1 VRAAVPGIRP
11 ASDPVHIRYEGRQLA
26 CLAGDSVSAALIDA
40 GEYVCREASD
50 GTPRGVFCGMGICS
64 ECLVTIDGRPGER
77 ACMTPVREGMT
88 VGIQPARPSLSGIER
103 TPAPPR
109 QELECD
115 VLVIGAGAAG
125 LAAAAV
131 ASEAGLD
138 VVLVDERPKLGG
150 QFYKQPAR
158 PGHALD
164 AQYRAGLALIG
175 RLERSGCRVLSQT
188 QVWGLFGPHEIA
200 AVGPDASWL
209 LRPRRLVL
217 AAGAYERGVPLP
229 GWTLPGVM
237 TTGAAQTLLRAY
249 QVVPGRRVLVAGNG
263 PLNMQ
268 VAAEL
273 VRAGTTVVALAELA
287 PRPLPG
293 RIDAAARMLALA
305 PDLIRDGLG
314 YQLTLRRA
322 GVPTFHGTALVR
334 AEGDRQVAHAV
345 LARLDEA
352 GCAVAGSERR
362 LDVDAICMGY
372 GFLSSTE
379 LSRAAGCRHTFD
391 ARQGQ
396 LVALTDDRGRT
407 SLDDVWAIGDGAGV
421 AGARVARAAG
431 TIAALDVARDMG
443 GTPGPELFA
452 DERRARRALGKAR
465 RFQEALWKLYRAPR
479 LSDQLAEPDTLL
491 CRCESVSRGAIEAAV
506 EDDMEH
512 VGAIKRA
519 TRAGMG
525 GCQGRYCGTILADVS
540 SRRSGSAIGEFSLF
554 SPSAPIKPT
563 RIGSLAGERDAP

>member
-1 VRAAVPGIRP
+1 VRAAVPGIR
-11 ASDPVHIRYEGRQLA
+11 AVHISYEGRELA
-26 CLAGDSVSAALIDA
+26 CFAGDSVSAALIDA
-40 GEYVCREASD
+40 GEYVCREAPD
-50 GTPRGVFCGMGICS
+50 GTSRGVFCGMGICG
-64 ECLVTIDGRPGER
+64 ECLVTIDGLPGER
-77 ACMTPVREGMT
+77 ACMTPVRDGMV
-88 VGIQPARPSLSGIER
+88 VGIQPARPSLRDVAR
-103 TPAPPR
+103 TPAPVR
-109 QELECD
+109 EELACD

-158 PGHALD
+158 PGSGALD
-164 AQYRAGLALIG
+164 AQYREGLALIG
-175 RLERSGCRVLSQT
+175 RLERSGCRVLAQT
-188 QVWGLFGPHEIA
+188 QVWALFAPHEVA
-200 AVGPDASWL
+200 AVGPEASWL

-249 QVVPGRRVLVAGNG
+249 QVVPGKRVLVAGNG
-263 PLNMQ
+263 PLNLQ

-273 VRAGTTVVALAELA
+273 VRAGATVVGLAELA

-293 RIDAAARMLALA
+293 RSGAAARMLALA

-322 GVPTFHGTALVR
+322 GVPTFHRSALVR
-334 AEGDRQVAHAV
+334 AEGDRQVARAV
-345 LARLDEA
+345 VARLDEA
-352 GCAVAGSERR
+352 GRAVAGSERR
-362 LDVDAICMGY
+362 VDVDAVCMGY

-379 LSRAAGCRHTFD
+379 LSRAAGCRHAFD
-391 ARQGQ
+391 EEQGQ
-396 LVALTDDRGRT
+396 LVAVTDDRGRT
-407 SLDDVWAIGDGAGV
+407 SQEDIWAIGDGAGV

-431 TIAALDVARDMG
+431 TISALDVVRSLG
-443 GTPGPELFA
+443 GTPGPALLA
-452 DERRARRALGKAR
+452 DERRAQRAHARAR
-465 RFQEALWKLYRAPR
+465 RFQDALWKLYRAPR
-479 LSDQLAEPDTLL
+479 LSDQLAERDTLL
-491 CRCESVSRGAIEAAV
+491 CRCESVSREAIEAAV
-506 EDDMEH
+506 DDDVEH

-525 GCQGRYCGTILADVS
+525 SCQGRYCGTILAGVS
-540 SRRSGSAIGEFSLF
+540 SRRSGGAIGEFSLF
-554 SPSAPIKPT
+554 SPTAPIKPT
-563 RIGSLAGERDAP
+563 RIGSLAGERDAQ

>member
-1 VRAAVPGIRP
+1 VRAAVPGIP
-11 ASDPVHIRYEGRQLA
+11 PVHISYEGRELA
-26 CLAGDSVSAALIDA
+26 CFAGDSVSAALIDA
-40 GEYVCREASD
+40 GEYVCREAAD
-50 GTPRGVFCGMGICS
+50 GTVRGVFCGMGVCG

-77 ACMTPVREGMT
+77 ACMTPVRDGMT
-88 VGIQPARPSLSGIER
+88 VGIQPARPSLRDVAR
-103 TPAPPR
+103 TAAPAR
-109 QELECD
+109 EELACD

-125 LAAAAV
+125 LAAAAA

-158 PGHALD
+158 PGSGALD
-164 AQYRAGLALIG
+164 AQYREGLALIG
-175 RLERSGCRVLSQT
+175 RLERSGCRVLAQT
-188 QVWGLFGPHEIA
+188 QVWALFGPHEVA
-200 AVGPDASWL
+200 AVGPEASWL

-249 QVVPGRRVLVAGNG
+249 QVVPGKRVLVAGNG
-263 PLNMQ
+263 PLNLQ

-273 VRAGTTVVALAELA
+273 VRAGATVVGLAELA

-293 RIDAAARMLALA
+293 RSGAAARMLALA

-322 GVPTFHGTALVR
+322 GVPTFHRSALVR
-334 AEGDRQVAHAV
+334 AEGDRQVARAV
-345 LARLDEA
+345 VARLDEA
-352 GCAVAGSERR
+352 GRAVAGSERR
-362 LDVDAICMGY
+362 VDVDAVCMGY

-379 LSRAAGCRHTFD
+379 LSRAAGCRHAFD
-391 ARQGQ
+391 EEQGQ
-396 LVALTDDRGRT
+396 LVAVTDDRGRT
-407 SLDDVWAIGDGAGV
+407 SQEDIWAIGDGAGV

-431 TIAALDVARDMG
+431 TISALDVVRSLG
-443 GTPGPELFA
+443 GTPGPALLA
-452 DERRARRALGKAR
+452 DERRAQRAHARAR
-465 RFQEALWKLYRAPR
+465 RFQDALWKLYRAPR
-479 LSDQLAEPDTLL
+479 LSDQLAERDTLL
-491 CRCESVSRGAIEAAV
+491 CRCESVSREAIEAAV
-506 EDDMEH
+506 DDDVEH

-525 GCQGRYCGTILADVS
+525 SCQGRYCGTILAGVS
-540 SRRSGSAIGEFSLF
+540 SRRSGGAIGEFSLF
-554 SPSAPIKPT
+554 SPTAPIKPT
-563 RIGSLAGERDAP
+563 RIGSLAGERDAQ

>member
-1 VRAAVPGIRP
+1 M
-11 ASDPVHIRYEGRQLA
+11 SYEGRELT
-26 CLAGDSVSAALIDA
+26 CFAGDSVSAALIDA
-40 GEYVCREASD
+40 GEYVCREAPD
-50 GTPRGVFCGMGICS
+50 GSARGVFCGMGICG
-64 ECLVTIDGRPGER
+64 ECLVTIDGRPGVR
-77 ACMTPVREGMT
+77 ACMTPVREGMAIG
-88 VGIQPARPSLSGIER
+88 VQPAKPSLAGLVPNR
-103 TPAPPR
+103 APAR
-109 QELECD
+109 QELACD

-125 LAAAAV
+125 MAAAAV
-131 ASEAGLD
+131 AAEAGLD
-138 VVLVDERPKLGG
+138 VVLVDERPRPGG
-150 QFYKQPAR
+150 QFYTQPAR
-158 PGHALD
+158 VGSIDEAALD
-164 AQYRAGLALIG
+164 PQYRAGRALID
-175 RLERSGCRVLSQT
+175 RLERSGCRILSQT
-188 QVWGLFGPHEIA
+188 QVWAVFGPQEVA

-209 LRPRRLVL
+209 LRPRRLML

-273 VRAGTTVVALAELA
+273 VRAGTTVVGLTELA
-287 PRPLPG
+287 PRPIPG

-322 GVPTFHGTALVR
+322 GVPTLYRSALVR
-334 AEGDRQVAHAV
+334 AEGGRSIERAVVA
-345 LARLDEA
+345 RIDDA
-352 GCAVAGSERR
+352 GRAVAGSERSFE
-362 LDVDAICMGY
+362 VDAICMGY

-396 LVALTDDRGRT
+396 LVAVTDERGRS

-421 AGARVARAAG
+421 AGARVARALGA
-431 TIAALDVARDMG
+431 IAALDVVRSLGGSPGAR
-443 GTPGPELFA
+443 LLA
-452 DERRARRALGKAR
+452 DERRAARALRRAR
-465 RFQEALWKLYRAPR
+465 SFQEALWKLYRAPR
-479 LSDQLAEPDTLL
+479 LSDRLAAADTML
-491 CRCESVSRGAIEAAV
+491 CRCESVSKGAIEAAV
-506 EDDMEH
+506 DDQVQH
-512 VGAIKRA
+512 VGALKRA

-540 SRRSGSAIGEFSLF
+540 SRSSGSAIGEYSLF

-563 RIGSLAGERDAP
+563 RIGELAGERE